1 MIMKH
6 LAGFTVFV
14 GITLFMT
21 QHGVGQTSDELKG
34 LRDEIKALQE
44 GQKAIQ
50 KDLQEIKALLRSK
63 KAQPQA
69 MAEFKE
75 TLVSTEN
82 SYFKGKNDAKVVLIE
97 FSDYQ

>member
-1 MIMKH
+1 MKH
-6 LAGFTVFV
+6 LASVIVFV
-14 GITLFMT
+14 VMTFFVT

-34 LRDEIKALQE
+34 LKDEIKVLKE
-44 GQKAIQ
+44 GQRAIQ
-50 KDLQEIKALLRSK
+50 KDLQEIKALLRSRM
-63 KAQPQA
+63 AQPQA